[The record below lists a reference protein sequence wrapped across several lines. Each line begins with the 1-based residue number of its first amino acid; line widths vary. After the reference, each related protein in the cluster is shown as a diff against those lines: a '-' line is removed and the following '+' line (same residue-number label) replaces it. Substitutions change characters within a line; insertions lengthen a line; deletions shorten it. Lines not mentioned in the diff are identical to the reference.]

1 MKVRITDITIKIE
14 EKVCIYRIF
23 FIVLP
28 MIGGGLRHFKEYKCM
43 PQVVTKN

>member
-28 MIGGGLRHFKEYKCM
+28 MIGGDCDTLKSISACPK
-43 PQVVTKN
+43 